1 MSATTKAHLAL
12 LGTNIFFAINFTT
25 VKLLINQGLIQP
37 FGLNLV
43 RVTLSAALLWILYFF
58 NKEKIKIQKKHYGRF
73 FICALSGIAINQ
85 LLFIKG
91 LSLTYSIHAS
101 LLMLATPIFV
111 TLLAA
116 WILKSKLTKNKWLG
130 LLLGITGATIIIAS
144 AGHGVDGSNIFLGDV
159 FIIINAISYAFYFI
173 WVQPLMKI
181 YPPIMVIR
189 IIFTLGFFLMLPFC
203 LSEFLET
210 PWHNYQPSHWGLLFL
225 IIFCGTFLA
234 YIFNV
239 FGIKILGPGV
249 AGSYIYTQPVFAA
262 IVAMIVLK
270 EELDFYKIIAALCI
284 AAGVYLSTKNEIEIK
299 NV

>member
-1 MSATTKAHLAL
+1 MKATAKAHFAL
-12 LGTNIFFAINFTT
+12 LGTNIFFAINFTAI
-25 VKLLINQGLIQP
+25 KLLINAGLIQP

-43 RVTLSAALLWILYFF
+43 RVTISAALLWILYFF
-58 NKEKIKIQKKHYGRF
+58 KTEKIKVQKKHYWRF
-73 FICALSGIAINQ
+73 FICAVSGIAINQ

-116 WILKSKLTKNKWLG
+116 WILKNKLTKNKWLG
-130 LLLGITGATIIIAS
+130 LLLGITGATIIIS
-144 AGHGVDGSNIFLGDV
+144 GAGQGQDASNIFLGDIY
-159 FIIINAISYAFYFI
+159 IIINAISYAFYFI

-203 LSEFLET
+203 LQEYLEI
-210 PWHNYQPSHWGLLFL
+210 PWHNYQPLDWGLLFL

-239 FGIKILGPGV
+239 FGIKVLGPGV

-270 EELDFYKIIAALCI
+270 EELDIFKIIAAVCI
-284 AAGVYLSTKNEIEIK
+284 AAGVYLSTKKEVIIK
-299 NV
+299 ND

>member
-1 MSATTKAHLAL
+1 M
-12 LGTNIFFAINFTT
+12 
-25 VKLLINQGLIQP
+25 QP

-43 RVTLSAALLWILYFF
+43 RVTISAALLWILYFF
-58 NKEKIKIQKKHYGRF
+58 TKEKIKVQKKHYWRF
-73 FICALSGIAINQ
+73 FICAVSGIAINQ

-116 WILKSKLTKNKWLG
+116 WILKNKLTKNKWLG
-130 LLLGITGATIIIAS
+130 LILGITGATLIIS
-144 AGHGVDGSNIFLGDV
+144 GAGQGEEGSNVLLGDV
-159 FIIINAISYAFYFI
+159 LVIINAISYAFYFI

-203 LSEFLET
+203 LQEYLEI
-210 PWHNYQPSHWGLLFL
+210 PWHNYQPLDWGLLFL

-239 FGIKILGPGV
+239 FGIKVLGPGV

-270 EELDFYKIIAALCI
+270 EELDIFKIIAAVCI
-284 AAGVYLSTKNEIEIK
+284 AAGVYLSTKKEVIIK
-299 NV
+299 ND

>member
-1 MSATTKAHLAL
+1 MKATSKAHLAL
-12 LGTNIFFAINFTT
+12 LGTNIFFAINFTAI
-25 VKLLINQGLIQP
+25 KLLINQGLIQP

-43 RVTLSAALLWILYFF
+43 RVTISAALLWILFFF
-58 NKEKIKIQKKHYGRF
+58 NKEKIKVQRKHYWRF
-73 FICALSGIAINQ
+73 FICAVSGIAINQ

-116 WILKSKLTKNKWLG
+116 WILRSKLTKNKWLG
-130 LLLGITGATIIIAS
+130 LLLGITGATIIISGAGQSNDAS
-144 AGHGVDGSNIFLGDV
+144 NVLLGDILV
-159 FIIINAISYAFYFI
+159 IINAISYAFYFI

-203 LSEFLET
+203 ISEYLET
-210 PWHNYQPSHWGLLFL
+210 PWANYQALDWGLLFT

-239 FGIKILGPGV
+239 YGIKVLGPGI

-270 EELDFYKIIAALCI
+270 ENLDIYKIIAALCI
-284 AAGVYLSTKNEIEIK
+284 AAGVYLSTKKEMIVK
-299 NV
+299 DV

>member
-1 MSATTKAHLAL
+1 MKATSKAHLAL
-12 LGTNIFFAINFTT
+12 LGTNIFFAINFTA
-25 VKLLINQGLIQP
+25 VKLLINNGLIQP

-58 NKEKIKIQKKHYGRF
+58 NKEKIKVQKKHYWRF
-73 FICALSGIAINQ
+73 FICAVSGIAINQ
-85 LLFIKG
+85 MLFIKG

-116 WILKSKLTKNKWLG
+116 WILRSKLTKNKWLG
-130 LLLGITGATIIIAS
+130 LLLGITGATIIISGAGQSNDAS
-144 AGHGVDGSNIFLGDV
+144 NVLLGDV
-159 FIIINAISYAFYFI
+159 LVIINAISYAFYFI

-203 LSEFLET
+203 LSEYLET
-210 PWHNYQPSHWGLLFL
+210 PWERYQSLDWGLLFL

-239 FGIKILGPGV
+239 YGIKILGPGV

-270 EELDFYKIIAALCI
+270 EHLDIYKIIAALCI
-284 AAGVYLSTKNEIEIK
+284 AAGVYLSTKKEMLVK
-299 NV
+299 DV

>member
-1 MSATTKAHLAL
+1 MKATSKAHLAL
-12 LGTNIFFAINFTT
+12 LGTNIFFAVNFTAI
-25 VKLLINQGLIQP
+25 KLLINDGLIKP
-37 FGLNLV
+37 FALNLL
-43 RVTLSAALLWILYFF
+43 RVTLSAALLWVLYFF
-58 NKEKIKIQKKHYGRF
+58 SKEKIKLQKKHYWRF
-73 FICALSGIAINQ
+73 FICAVSGIAINQ

-101 LLMLATPIFV
+101 LLMLATPIIV

-116 WILKSKLTKNKWLG
+116 WILRNRLTKNKWLG
-130 LLLGITGATIIIAS
+130 LLLGITGASIIIS
-144 AGHGVDGSNIFLGDV
+144 GAGQAQEASNILLGDSLV
-159 FIIINAISYAFYFI
+159 TINAISYAFYFI

-203 LSEFLET
+203 LQEYLEI
-210 PWHNYQPSHWGLLFL
+210 PWQSYQPLDWSLLFI

-239 FGIKILGPGV
+239 FGIKVLGPGV

-262 IVAMIVLK
+262 IVAMLVLK
-270 EELDFYKIIAALCI
+270 EELDIYKIIAALCI
-284 AAGVYLSTKNEIEIK
+284 AAGVYLTTKKEMIVK